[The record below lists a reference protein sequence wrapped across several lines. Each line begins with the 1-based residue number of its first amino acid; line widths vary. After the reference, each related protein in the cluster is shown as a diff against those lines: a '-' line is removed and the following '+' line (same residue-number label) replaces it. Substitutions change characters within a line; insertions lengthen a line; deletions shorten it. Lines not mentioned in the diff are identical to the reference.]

1 MGDLRIDV
9 PCLPVCKQVKLTP
22 YPPHIYRPF
31 PNLKFFFSWS
41 KSNDIYFG
49 DGVGIK
55 SCYCKG
61 LKRLAE
67 MKTVLVNWKILP
79 PCTSVPKTDVLI
91 WRKNTLVEILRST
104 ETVFVFASLSQYSH
118 SFALSMMPR
127 LLSPPTDLSTA
138 LVRLVVSSHRCRI
151 TQGEE
156 CLYPQCPQEQVCTT
170 NY

>member
-1 MGDLRIDV
+1 MRDQESMIKLISSNNSQMGDLRIDV

-22 YPPHIYRPF
+22 YPPPPIYRPF
-31 PNLKFFFSWS
+31 PNLHFFFSWS

-91 WRKNTLVEILRST
+91 
-104 ETVFVFASLSQYSH
+104 
-118 SFALSMMPR
+118 
-127 LLSPPTDLSTA
+127 
-138 LVRLVVSSHRCRI
+138 
-151 TQGEE
+151 
-156 CLYPQCPQEQVCTT
+156 
-170 NY
+170 